1 MLTEAQLIRYKNNLL
16 LAGCGEAGQEK
27 LLAARVLIVGAGGL
41 GSPAAYYLAAAGVG
55 SLGLIDPDVV
65 DLSNLQRQILHSTKD
80 LGRPKA
86 VSAREKL
93 LALNPDLKIEAMA
106 GCFDR
111 ENSFALAA
119 RYDFVIDC
127 TDNFAARYL
136 LNDVCVQTGKP
147 FVYGGVLAY
156 AGQAMTIVPGRG
168 PCLRC
173 VFREAPG
180 EGAPTTGQVGVLG
193 AVPGVIGAI
202 QAAEAVKYFLGAG
215 DLLTG
220 RLLTFDAL
228 TMTFFE
234 AKVGRDPDCPVCCRK
249 QSGGIA

>member
-1 MLTEAQLIRYKNNLL
+1 MLSAEQLIRYKRNIL
-16 LAGCGEAGQEK
+16 LAGCGEAGQER
-27 LLAARVLIVGAGGL
+27 LLAGKVLLIGAGGL

-55 SLGLIDPDVV
+55 GLGLIDPDVV
-65 DLSNLQRQILHSTKD
+65 ELSNLQRQILHNTGD
-80 LGRPKA
+80 LGRPK
-86 VSAREKL
+86 VDSAREKL
-93 LALNPDLKIEAMA
+93 LALNPDLKIEAVA
-106 GCFDR
+106 GAFTR
-111 ENSFALAA
+111 ENAAALIA

-127 TDNFAARYL
+127 TDNFPARYL
-136 LNDVCVQTGKP
+136 LNEVCVRSGRP

-173 VFREAPG
+173 IFREAPG

-202 QAAEAVKYFLGAG
+202 QATEAVKYLLGAG
-215 DLLTG
+215 ELLTG

-234 AKVGRDPDCPVCCRK
+234 AKVQRDPDCPVCGRK